1 MNEYKVLT
9 IEKLD
14 KEEYTAAMKA
24 IDEVRQKRANE
35 AAKMQARQIIID
47 AVDKALELA
56 HAVDLVD
63 TLNELYIDVADAAED
78 EEREIMRDE

>member
-35 AAKMQARQIIID
+35 ATKMQARQIIID

-56 HAVDLVD
+56 HAIDLVD